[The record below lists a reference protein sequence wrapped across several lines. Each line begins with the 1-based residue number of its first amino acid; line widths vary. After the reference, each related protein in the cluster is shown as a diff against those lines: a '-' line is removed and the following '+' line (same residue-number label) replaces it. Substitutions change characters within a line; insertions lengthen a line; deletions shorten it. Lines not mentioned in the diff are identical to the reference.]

1 MFLDDLF
8 ESDDLFASPK
18 TTPQKM
24 AALIRAGKE
33 IWVKDSRDEIWK
45 IKEVKP
51 DPLHPWR
58 YYAHWEYGE
67 FPVDNEEYRLD
78 TLDADGSSYIL
89 RPIERFDENDNDVF
103 SPRRGSQW
111 QQIGWTLDDE
121 LKNYIEENWVSSNE
135 ITLIKSAIEK
145 FKANDP
151 HGAMEDIG
159 RDVSVK
165 NWWREMCHKHEIG
178 FQLPDQL
185 DEGASSI
192 LYHYTSPMPALKIL
206 QSGEFELTSSIG
218 SPSEAKINPKGYPY
232 FLSTTRSKVGD
243 YHARH
248 PGSFAVMFVLDGNR
262 LSQNYKVKPVDY
274 WEGMWQSDTSGQ
286 RTRESEDRVFSKTPS
301 IPIAGIVKEIH
312 QLVTDHDEFR
322 SPVIRKL
329 AIIAKVEGIPI
340 YFYTNKESWLTQNPK
355 DRVNVSKISKSFK
368 GQSKP
373 GWTSRSRRITTL
385 EQWIELIHKKDKK
398 ELTPEAN
405 KLRFNIVYYGSRYPD
420 EDQGLS
426 IELTNARKPGE
437 PERKYAAKII
447 DYMRKY
453 NLNTAGLKNAMVE
466 KWSFPI

>member
-1 MFLDDLF
+1 MFLTDLL
-8 ESDDLFASPK
+8 ESDDLFAAPK

-24 AALIRAGKE
+24 VALIRAGKE
-33 IWVKDSRDEIWK
+33 IWVKDSRDELWK
-45 IKEVKP
+45 INQVLP
-51 DPLHPWR
+51 DPAHPWR
-58 YYAHWEYGE
+58 WYAHWKHGD
-67 FPVDNEEYRLD
+67 FPVDNEDYRLD

-89 RPIERFDENDNDVF
+89 RPIERFDENDDVF

-121 LKNYIEENWVSSNE
+121 LKNYIEENWVSSND
-135 ITLIKSAIEK
+135 ITLIKSAIAK

-159 RDVSVK
+159 RYVSVE
-165 NWWREMCHKHEIG
+165 NWWREICHKHEIG

-218 SPSEAKINPKGYPY
+218 SPSEAKINPQGYPY

-373 GWTSRSRRITTL
+373 GWTSRSRRITAL

-420 EDQGLS
+420 EDQGLA

>member
-1 MFLDDLF
+1 VENIDDIWEEDGFKSEEDELF
-8 ESDDLFASPK
+8 EHHKFIIDKGQEIIRIDKFLLDRLPNTSRNK
-18 TTPQKM
+18 IQV
-24 AALIRAGKE
+24 AAKNGNVLAN
-33 IWVKDSRDEIWK
+33 K
-45 IKEVKP
+45 IV
-51 DPLHPWR
+51 
-58 YYAHWEYGE
+58 
-67 FPVDNEEYRLD
+67 
-78 TLDADGSSYIL
+78 
-89 RPIERFDENDNDVF
+89 
-103 SPRRGSQW
+103 
-111 QQIGWTLDDE
+111 
-121 LKNYIEENWVSSNE
+121 
-135 ITLIKSAIEK
+135 IK
-145 FKANDP
+145 
-151 HGAMEDIG
+151 
-159 RDVSVK
+159 
-165 NWWREMCHKHEIG
+165 
-178 FQLPDQL
+178 
-185 DEGASSI
+185 
-192 LYHYTSPMPALKIL
+192 
-206 QSGEFELTSSIG
+206 
-218 SPSEAKINPKGYPY
+218 
-232 FLSTTRSKVGD
+232 
-243 YHARH
+243 
-248 PGSFAVMFVLDGNR
+248 
-262 LSQNYKVKPVDY
+262 QNYKVKPVDY

-355 DRVNVSKISKSFK
+355 DRVNISKISKSFK
-368 GQSKP
+368 GQAKP